1 MLVSVPSGKGKS
13 RIIAAI
19 IALQADF
26 KAVNNF
32 TIVYSNE
39 ILKSANEKKYKNLA
53 TILNKSIEQV
63 VFEAGVTLQSKVDRG
78 SYVLIDEAD
87 FILLD

>member
-26 KAVNNF
+26 KAVDHF

-63 VFEAGVTLQSKVDRG
+63 VFEAGVTLQSKVYRN
-78 SYVLIDEAD
+78 SYVLVDEAD

>member
-1 MLVSVPSGKGKS
+1 MRQINQRGFGPAGVV
-13 RIIAAI
+13 
-19 IALQADF
+19 QVVDH
-26 KAVNNF
+26 F

-63 VFEAGVTLQSKVDRG
+63 VFEAGVTLQSKVYWN

>member
-1 MLVSVPSGKGKS
+1 MRQINQRVFGPAGVV
-13 RIIAAI
+13 
-19 IALQADF
+19 QVVDH
-26 KAVNNF
+26 F

-63 VFEAGVTLQSKVDRG
+63 VFEAGVTLQSKVYWN